1 LIYPVEGERSIMLSS
16 LDIAKQKLIEISI
29 ALSSETDLSRL
40 LKMIINELRLLT
52 NADGGSLFLVENG
65 HLRFEVA
72 QNDTLMLLKGEDFQ
86 YFKQF
91 EIPISEHSIAGYVA
105 LTGNILNI
113 PDVYEL
119 SPDFPFQFNPEFDV
133 RNNYHTQSILAVPL
147 KDHTGKIIGVLELIN
162 AMGAQGKP
170 VSFSEAHEN
179 LVLSLASLAAVAIN
193 KARLIQTI
201 QNLFEAEREQ
211 NRRNLE
217 AIFRSVNDAIITVDK
232 HGHIIAAND
241 AARDI
246 CGMEPQEIVGGKFDQ
261 IKSSCARSCYEALKE
276 ILGTEKTIKDHRLEC
291 RKQNRPHQIVT
302 ISSSP
307 LRDNTDKNIG
317 TVLVIRDLTRVA
329 EMEGELRARYNLHN
343 MVGKSHQMQNIFHL
357 LDELMNLD
365 TTVLITG
372 ETGTGKEL
380 IAKALHYGGVRAA
393 KPMVTVNCS
402 ALPENLLESELFGH
416 VRGAFTGASKDRVGR
431 FQAAHGGTLF
441 LDEVGDI
448 APNLQ
453 LKLLRVLQE
462 KTFERVGDS
471 TTYPVDVRVIA
482 ATNCDLK
489 KKVGLGEFRED
500 LYYRLK
506 VLEIAVPPLRERRE
520 DIPLLINHFLTLF
533 NKTFNKNIEG
543 MSEDAL
549 RIFMIY
555 PWPGNVREL
564 QHAIEHAFVL
574 CNNLTITLEHL
585 PVEIK
590 EYSFQEAPAPAERPK
605 ISDLQPPDILQAL
618 DRAGWNKAKAA
629 RLLGISR
636 PTLYQLIQ
644 LHNLRPSDQ
653 L

>member
-1 LIYPVEGERSIMLSS
+1 M
-16 LDIAKQKLIEISI
+16 
-29 ALSSETDLSRL
+29 
-40 LKMIINELRLLT
+40 
-52 NADGGSLFLVENG
+52 
-65 HLRFEVA
+65 
-72 QNDTLMLLKGEDFQ
+72 
-86 YFKQF
+86 
-91 EIPISEHSIAGYVA
+91 A
-105 LTGNILNI
+105 LTGKILNI

-119 SPDFPFQFNPEFDV
+119 SADFPFHFNPEFDV

-162 AMGAQGKP
+162 AMDAKGKP
-170 VSFSEAHEN
+170 VPFSEAHDN

-232 HGHIIAAND
+232 HRHIIAAND
-241 AARDI
+241 ATREI
-246 CGMEPQEIVGGKFDQ
+246 CGMDPQEIVGQKFDQ
-261 IKSSCARSCYEALKE
+261 VNRYCAQSCYEALKE
-276 ILGTEKTIKDHRLEC
+276 ILGTAKTIKDYRLEC
-291 RKQNRPHQIVT
+291 RKQTRPHQIVT

-329 EMEGELRARYNLHN
+329 EMEGELRGRYNLHN
-343 MVGKSHQMQNIFHL
+343 MVGKSHQMQSIFHL
-357 LDELMNLD
+357 LDELINTD

-380 IAKALHYGGVRAA
+380 VAKALHYGGVRAA

-416 VRGAFTGASKDRVGR
+416 VKGAFTGASKDRVGR

-448 APNLQ
+448 TPNLQ

-489 KKVGLGEFRED
+489 KKVSLGEFRED

-506 VLEIAVPPLRERRE
+506 VLEIALPPLRERRE

-533 NKTFNKNIEG
+533 NKSYNKSIEEI
-543 MSEDAL
+543 SQDAL
-549 RIFMIY
+549 KIFMIY
-555 PWPGNVREL
+555 PWPGNIREL

-574 CNNLTITLEHL
+574 CNSPTITLEHL

-590 EYSFQEAPAPAERPK
+590 DYSLREVPAPADRPK
-605 ISDLQPPDILQAL
+605 ISALQPPDILQAL
-618 DRAGWNKAKAA
+618 DKTGWNKAKAA

-636 PTLYQLIQ
+636 PTLYQLIH
-644 LHNLRPSDQ
+644 LHNLRPADQ

>member
-1 LIYPVEGERSIMLSS
+1 MLSS

-40 LKMIINELRLLT
+40 LKMIINELCLLT

-72 QNDTLMLLKGEDFQ
+72 ENKTLMASKGEDFQ
-86 YFKQF
+86 FFKQF
-91 EIPISEHSIAGYVA
+91 EIPISKRSIAGYVA
-105 LTGNILNI
+105 LTGDILNI

-119 SPDFPFQFNPEFDV
+119 SSDFPFQFNPEFDV
-133 RNNYHTQSILAVPL
+133 RNKYHTQSILAVPL
-147 KDHTGKIIGVLELIN
+147 KDHAGTIIGVLELIN
-162 AMGAQGKP
+162 AMDAQGKP
-170 VSFSEAHEN
+170 VTFSEAHEN

-217 AIFRSVNDAIITVDK
+217 AIFRSVNDAIITVDQDR
-232 HGHIIAAND
+232 HIIAAND
-241 AARDI
+241 ATREI
-246 CGMEPQEIVGGKFDQ
+246 CGLDPQEIVGRNFDQ
-261 IKSSCARSCYEALKE
+261 IKSSCAQSCHEALKE
-276 ILGTEKTIKDHRLEC
+276 ILGTAKTIKDYRLEC
-291 RKQNRPHQIVT
+291 RKQARLHQIVT
-302 ISSSP
+302 LSSSP
-307 LRDNTDKNIG
+307 LRDSADKNIG

-329 EMEGELRARYNLHN
+329 EMEGELRARYSVHN
-343 MVGKSHQMQNIFHL
+343 MVGKSHQMQVIFHL
-357 LDELMNLD
+357 LDELINTD

-416 VRGAFTGASKDRVGR
+416 ARGAFTGASKDRVGR

-462 KTFERVGDS
+462 KTFERLGDS
-471 TTYPVDVRVIA
+471 TTYSVDVRVIA

-489 KKVGLGEFRED
+489 KKVSSGEFRED

-506 VLEIAVPPLRERRE
+506 VLELALPPLRERRE
-520 DIPLLINHFLTLF
+520 DIPLLINHFMTLF
-533 NKTFNKNIEG
+533 NKSFNKSIEKI
-543 MSEDAL
+543 SQDAL

-574 CNNLTITLEHL
+574 CNSPTITLEHL

-590 EYSFQEAPAPAERPK
+590 DYSLQELPAPGQRPK
-605 ISDLQPPDILQAL
+605 ISALQPPDILQAL
-618 DRAGWNKAKAA
+618 VKTGWNKAKAA

-636 PTLYQLIQ
+636 PTLYQLIH
-644 LHNLRPSDQ
+644 LHNLHPADQ

>member
-1 LIYPVEGERSIMLSS
+1 MLSS

-40 LKMIINELRLLT
+40 LKKIIYELRVLT

-65 HLRFEVA
+65 NLRFEVA
-72 QNDTLMLLKGEDFQ
+72 QNNTLMLSKGEDFQ
-86 YFKQF
+86 FFKPF
-91 EIPISEHSIAGYVA
+91 EIPISERSIAGYVA
-105 LTGNILNI
+105 LTGKILNI
-113 PDVYEL
+113 PDVYKL
-119 SPDFPFQFNPEFDV
+119 SADFPFRFNPEFDV

-147 KDHTGKIIGVLELIN
+147 RDHTGKIIGVLELIN
-162 AMGAQGKP
+162 AMDDKGKP
-170 VSFSEAHEN
+170 APFSEVHEN

-193 KARLIQTI
+193 KARLMQTI

-232 HGHIIAAND
+232 NMQIIAAND
-241 AARDI
+241 ATREI
-246 CGMEPQEIVGGKFDQ
+246 CGMNPKEIVGQKFQ
-261 IKSSCARSCYEALKE
+261 QVARYCARPCYEALKE
-276 ILGTEKTIKDHRLEC
+276 IVGTGKTIKDYRLEC
-291 RKQNRPHQIVT
+291 RKPTRPHQIVT
-302 ISSSP
+302 VSSSP
-307 LRDNTDKNIG
+307 LRDTADKNIG

-329 EMEGELRARYNLHN
+329 EMEGELRGRYNLHN
-343 MVGKSHQMQNIFHL
+343 MVGKSHKLQRIFRL
-357 LDELMNLD
+357 LDELMNTD
-365 TTVLITG
+365 TTVLIRG

-380 IAKALHYGGVRAA
+380 VAKALHYGGVRAPR
-393 KPMVTVNCS
+393 PMVTVNCS

-416 VRGAFTGASKDRVGR
+416 VKGAFTGALKDRVGR

-448 APNLQ
+448 PPNLQ
-453 LKLLRVLQE
+453 LKLLRILQE

-471 TTYPVDVRVIA
+471 TTYQVDVRVIA

-489 KKVGLGEFRED
+489 KKVSLGEFRED

-506 VLEIAVPPLRERRE
+506 VVEIPLPPLRERRE
-520 DIPLLINHFLTLF
+520 DIPLLINHFLTIFNQSF
-533 NKTFNKNIEG
+533 NKSIEEI
-543 MSEDAL
+543 SQDAL
-549 RIFMIY
+549 KIFMSY

-574 CNNLTITLEHL
+574 CNSPTITLEHL
-585 PVEIK
+585 PEEIK
-590 EYSFQEAPAPAERPK
+590 DDSPQEAPAPADRPK
-605 ISDLQPPDILQAL
+605 ISSLQPPDVLKAL
-618 DRAGWNKAKAA
+618 VQTGWNKAKAA

-636 PTLYQLIQ
+636 PTLYQLIK
-644 LHNLRPSDQ
+644 LHKLRPPDH

>member
-1 LIYPVEGERSIMLSS
+1 MLSS

-72 QNDTLMLLKGEDFQ
+72 QNDTLMALKGEDFQ
-86 YFKQF
+86 FFKQF
-91 EIPISEHSIAGYVA
+91 EIPISEGSIAGYVA
-105 LTGNILNI
+105 LTGKILNI

-133 RNNYHTQSILAVPL
+133 RNKYHTQSILAVPL
-147 KDHTGKIIGVLELIN
+147 KDHTGTIIGVLELIN
-162 AMGAQGKP
+162 AMDEEGTA
-170 VSFSEAHEN
+170 VSFSEMHEN

-201 QNLFEAEREQ
+201 QNLFEAERQQ

-232 HGHIIAAND
+232 NRQIIAAND
-241 AARDI
+241 ATREI
-246 CGMEPQEIVGGKFDQ
+246 CGMEPREIVGHKFDR
-261 IKSSCARSCYEALKE
+261 IKSYCAQSCYEALKE
-276 ILGTEKTIKDHRLEC
+276 ILGTDKTIKDYRLEC
-291 RKQNRPHQIVT
+291 RKQTRPHQMVT

-343 MVGKSHQMQNIFHL
+343 MVGKSHQMQSIFHL
-357 LDELMNLD
+357 LDELINTD

-462 KTFERVGDS
+462 KTFERLGDS
-471 TTYPVDVRVIA
+471 ATYAVDVRVIA

-489 KKVGLGEFRED
+489 KKVSLGEFRED

-506 VLEIAVPPLRERRE
+506 VLEIALPPLRERRE
-520 DIPLLINHFLTLF
+520 DIPLLMNHFLTLF
-533 NKTFNKNIEG
+533 NKTFHKNIEG
-543 MSEDAL
+543 ISADAL

-574 CNNLTITLEHL
+574 CNSPTITVEHL
-585 PVEIK
+585 PLEIK
-590 EYSFQEAPAPAERPK
+590 EYSLQEAPAPAARPK
-605 ISDLQPPDILQAL
+605 ISALQPPDILQAL
-618 DRAGWNKAKAA
+618 VKTGWNKAKAA

-653 L
+653 M

>member
-1 LIYPVEGERSIMLSS
+1 MLSS

-72 QNDTLMLLKGEDFQ
+72 QNNTLMVLEGEDFQ
-86 YFKQF
+86 FFKQF
-91 EIPISEHSIAGYVA
+91 EIPISENSIAGYVA

-162 AMGAQGKP
+162 AMDDKGKS
-170 VSFSEAHEN
+170 VSFSETHEN

-201 QNLFEAEREQ
+201 QNLFEAEKEQ

-232 HGHIIAAND
+232 HRHIIAAND
-241 AARDI
+241 ATREI
-246 CGMEPQEIVGGKFDQ
+246 CGMEPQEIVGRKFDQ
-261 IKSSCARSCYEALKE
+261 IKSYCAQSCYEALKE
-276 ILGTEKTIKDHRLEC
+276 ILGTEKTIKDYRLEC

-343 MVGKSHQMQNIFHL
+343 MVGKSHQMQSIFHL
-357 LDELMNLD
+357 LDELINTD
-365 TTVLITG
+365 TAVLITG

-380 IAKALHYGGVRAA
+380 IAKALHYGGARAA

-489 KKVGLGEFRED
+489 KRVSLGEFRED

-506 VLEIAVPPLRERRE
+506 VLEIALPPVRERRE
-520 DIPLLINHFLTLF
+520 DIPLLIDHFLTLF
-533 NKTFNKNIEG
+533 NKSYNKNIERI
-543 MSEDAL
+543 SEDAL

-590 EYSFQEAPAPAERPK
+590 DYSPQEAPAPAERLK
-605 ISDLQPPDILQAL
+605 ISALQPPDILQAL
-618 DRAGWNKAKAA
+618 VKTGWNKAKAA

-636 PTLYQLIQ
+636 PTLYQLIH
-644 LHNLRPSDQ
+644 LHNLHPSDQ

>member
-1 LIYPVEGERSIMLSS
+1 MLSS
-16 LDIAKQKLIEISI
+16 LDIAKQKLIETSI

-72 QNDTLMLLKGEDFQ
+72 QNNTLMVLEGEDFQ
-86 YFKQF
+86 LFKQF
-91 EIPISEHSIAGYVA
+91 EIPISENSIAGYVA
-105 LTGNILNI
+105 LTGDILNI

-162 AMGAQGKP
+162 AMDDKGKP

-232 HGHIIAAND
+232 HRYIIAAND
-241 AARDI
+241 ATREI
-246 CGMEPQEIVGGKFDQ
+246 CGMEPQEIVGRKFDQ
-261 IKSSCARSCYEALKE
+261 IKSYCAQSCYEALKE
-276 ILGTEKTIKDHRLEC
+276 ILGTAKTIKDYRLEC

-343 MVGKSHQMQNIFHL
+343 MVGKSHQMQSIFHL
-357 LDELMNLD
+357 LDELINTD

-380 IAKALHYGGVRAA
+380 IAKALHYGGVRAT

-471 TTYPVDVRVIA
+471 ATYAVDVRVIA

-489 KKVGLGEFRED
+489 KKVSLGEFRED

-506 VLEIAVPPLRERRE
+506 VLEIALPPLRERRE
-520 DIPLLINHFLTLF
+520 DIPLLIDHFLTLF
-533 NKTFNKNIEG
+533 NKSFNKNIEQI
-543 MSEDAL
+543 SEDAL
-549 RIFMIY
+549 RIFMSY

-574 CNNLTITLEHL
+574 CNTSTITLEHL

-590 EYSFQEAPAPAERPK
+590 AYSPQEAPAPAERLK
-605 ISDLQPPDILQAL
+605 ISALQPPDILQAL
-618 DRAGWNKAKAA
+618 VKTGWNKAKAA

-636 PTLYQLIQ
+636 PTLYQLIH
-644 LHNLRPSDQ
+644 LHNLHPSDQ

>member
-1 LIYPVEGERSIMLSS
+1 MLSS

-40 LKMIINELRLLT
+40 LKMIINELCLLT
-52 NADGGSLFLVENG
+52 NADGGSLFLVEDA

-72 QNDTLMLLKGEDFQ
+72 QNKTLMASKGEDFQ
-86 YFKQF
+86 FFKQF

-105 LTGNILNI
+105 LTGNILNLH
-113 PDVYEL
+113 DVYKL
-119 SPDFPFQFNPEFDV
+119 SSDFPFQFNPEFDV

-147 KDHTGKIIGVLELIN
+147 KDHTGTIIGVLELIN
-162 AMGAQGKP
+162 AMDAKGKP
-170 VSFSEAHEN
+170 VSFREGHEN
-179 LVLSLASLAAVAIN
+179 IVLSLASLAAVAIN

-217 AIFRSVNDAIITVDK
+217 AIFRSVNDAIITVDQDR
-232 HGHIIAAND
+232 HIIAAND
-241 AARDI
+241 ATREI
-246 CGMEPQEIVGGKFDQ
+246 CGMEPQEIVGRKFDQ
-261 IKSSCARSCYEALKE
+261 VKSYCAQSCYAALKE
-276 ILGTEKTIKDHRLEC
+276 ILGTAKTIKDYRLEC
-291 RKQNRPHQIVT
+291 RKMTRPHQIVT
-302 ISSSP
+302 LSSSP
-307 LRDNTDKNIG
+307 LRDSTDKNIG

-343 MVGKSHQMQNIFHL
+343 MVGKSHQMQSIFHL
-357 LDELMNLD
+357 LDELMNTD

-448 APNLQ
+448 TPNLQ

-489 KKVGLGEFRED
+489 KKVSLGEFRED

-506 VLEIAVPPLRERRE
+506 VLEIALPPLRERRE

-533 NKTFNKNIEG
+533 NKSFNKNIEKI
-543 MSEDAL
+543 SQDVL

-574 CNNLTITLEHL
+574 CNSPTITLEHL

-590 EYSFQEAPAPAERPK
+590 EHSLQEVPAAAERPK
-605 ISDLQPPDILQAL
+605 ISALQPPDILQAL
-618 DRAGWNKAKAA
+618 VKTGWNKAKAA

-644 LHNLRPSDQ
+644 LHNLHPSDQ

>member
-1 LIYPVEGERSIMLSS
+1 MLSS

-72 QNDTLMLLKGEDFQ
+72 QNDTLKASKGEDFQ
-86 YFKQF
+86 FFKQF
-91 EIPISEHSIAGYVA
+91 ELPISEHSIAGYVA

-133 RNNYHTQSILAVPL
+133 RNKYHTQSILAVPL
-147 KDHTGKIIGVLELIN
+147 KDHAGQIIGVLELIN
-162 AMGAQGKP
+162 AMDAQGTP
-170 VSFSEAHEN
+170 VPFSKAHEN

-217 AIFRSVNDAIITVDK
+217 AIFRSVNDAIITVDQN
-232 HGHIIAAND
+232 GHIIAAND
-241 AARDI
+241 ATREI
-246 CGMEPQEIVGGKFDQ
+246 CGMEPREIVGRKFDQ
-261 IKSSCARSCYEALKE
+261 IRNSCGQSCYEALKE
-276 ILGTEKTIKDHRLEC
+276 ILGTAKTIKDYRLEC
-291 RKQNRPHQIVT
+291 RQQDRPHQIVT

-307 LRDNTDKNIG
+307 LRDRADKNIG

-343 MVGKSHQMQNIFHL
+343 MVGKSHQMQSIFHL
-357 LDELMNLD
+357 LDELMNTD

-482 ATNCDLK
+482 ATNSDLK
-489 KKVGLGEFRED
+489 KKVSSGEFRED

-506 VLEIAVPPLRERRE
+506 VLEIPLPPLRERRE

-533 NKTFNKNIEG
+533 NKSYNKNIEG
-543 MSEDAL
+543 ISGDAL
-549 RIFMIY
+549 KFFMIY

-574 CNNLTITLEHL
+574 CNGVTITLEHL
-585 PVEIK
+585 PFEIK
-590 EYSFQEAPAPAERPK
+590 EYSNQKAPPPAERLK
-605 ISDLQPPDILQAL
+605 ISDLQAPDILQAL
-618 DRAGWNKAKAA
+618 VKTGWNKAKAA

-636 PTLYQLIQ
+636 PTLYQLIH

>member
-1 LIYPVEGERSIMLSS
+1 MLSS

-40 LKMIINELRLLT
+40 LKKIINELRLLT

-65 HLRFEVA
+65 NLRFEVA
-72 QNDTLMLLKGEDFQ
+72 QNNTLMLLKGEDFQ
-86 YFKQF
+86 FFKQF
-91 EIPISEHSIAGYVA
+91 EIPISERSIAGYVA

-119 SPDFPFQFNPEFDV
+119 SADFPFQFNPEFDV

-147 KDHTGKIIGVLELIN
+147 KDHTGKVIGVLELIN
-162 AMGAQGKP
+162 AMDEKGKP
-170 VSFSEAHEN
+170 VPFSEAHEN

-232 HGHIIAAND
+232 NMHIIAAND
-241 AARDI
+241 ATREI
-246 CGMEPQEIVGGKFDQ
+246 CGMDPKEIVGQKFHQ
-261 IKSSCARSCYEALKE
+261 VTRYCAQSCYEALKE
-276 ILGTEKTIKDHRLEC
+276 ILGTEKTIKDYRLEC
-291 RKQNRPHQIVT
+291 RKQTRPHQIVT
-302 ISSSP
+302 VSSSP
-307 LRDNTDKNIG
+307 LRDSADKNIG

-329 EMEGELRARYNLHN
+329 EMEGELRGRYNLHN
-343 MVGKSHQMQNIFHL
+343 IVGKSHKMQRIFRL
-357 LDELMNLD
+357 LDELMNTD

-416 VRGAFTGASKDRVGR
+416 VKGAFTGASKDRVGR
-431 FQAAHGGTLF
+431 FQAAHGGTIF

-448 APNLQ
+448 PPNLQ

-471 TTYPVDVRVIA
+471 TTYQVDVRVIA

-489 KKVGLGEFRED
+489 KKVSLGEFRED

-506 VLEIAVPPLRERRE
+506 VLEIALPPLRERRE

-533 NKTFNKNIEG
+533 NKSYKKSIEG
-543 MSEDAL
+543 ISQDAL
-549 RIFMIY
+549 KIFMIY

-574 CNNLTITLEHL
+574 CNSPTITLEHL
-585 PVEIK
+585 PAEIK
-590 EYSFQEAPAPAERPK
+590 DYSPQEAPAPAERPK
-605 ISDLQPPDILQAL
+605 ISSLQPPDILQAL
-618 DRAGWNKAKAA
+618 VKTGWNKAKAA

-636 PTLYQLIQ
+636 PTLYQLIN

>member
-1 LIYPVEGERSIMLSS
+1 MLSS

-72 QNDTLMLLKGEDFQ
+72 QNDTLMALKGEDFQ
-86 YFKQF
+86 FFKQF
-91 EIPISEHSIAGYVA
+91 EIPISEGSIAGYVA
-105 LTGNILNI
+105 LTGKILNI

-133 RNNYHTQSILAVPL
+133 RNKYHTQSILAVPL
-147 KDHTGKIIGVLELIN
+147 KDHTGTIIGVLELIN
-162 AMGAQGKP
+162 AMDEEGTA
-170 VSFSEAHEN
+170 VSFSEMHEN

-201 QNLFEAEREQ
+201 QNLFEAERQQ

-232 HGHIIAAND
+232 TRQIIAAND
-241 AARDI
+241 ATREI
-246 CGMEPQEIVGGKFDQ
+246 CGMEPREIVGRKFDR
-261 IKSSCARSCYEALKE
+261 IKSYCAQSCYEALKE
-276 ILGTEKTIKDHRLEC
+276 ILGTDKTIKDYRLEC
-291 RKQNRPHQIVT
+291 RKQTRPHQMVT

-343 MVGKSHQMQNIFHL
+343 MVGKSHQMQSIFHL
-357 LDELMNLD
+357 LDELINTD

-462 KTFERVGDS
+462 KTFERLGDS
-471 TTYPVDVRVIA
+471 ATYAVDVRVIA

-489 KKVGLGEFRED
+489 KKVSLGEFRED

-506 VLEIAVPPLRERRE
+506 VLEIALPPLRERRE
-520 DIPLLINHFLTLF
+520 DIPLLMNHFLTLF
-533 NKTFNKNIEG
+533 NKTFHKNIEG
-543 MSEDAL
+543 ISADAL

-564 QHAIEHAFVL
+564 QHVIEHAFVL
-574 CNNLTITLEHL
+574 CNSPTITVEHL
-585 PVEIK
+585 PLEIK
-590 EYSFQEAPAPAERPK
+590 EYSLQEAPAPAARPK
-605 ISDLQPPDILQAL
+605 ISALQPPDILQAL
-618 DRAGWNKAKAA
+618 AKTGWNKAKAA

-653 L
+653 M